1 MLALF
6 VVNRKVTIKC
16 RGIDNAKSLSLTI
29 RNESANRP
37 LYFPHGC
44 CIAGS
49 PTLVLNILSK
59 GNLNVLIG
67 ILSFPFSRDQF

>member
-1 MLALF
+1 
-6 VVNRKVTIKC
+6 
-16 RGIDNAKSLSLTI
+16 
-29 RNESANRP
+29 

-44 CIAGS
+44 FIAGS
-49 PTLVLNILSK
+49 PTLILNILSK